1 MGGISSDEL
10 ILIGKIRSCYGLKG
24 ALIVASFAQSVDSFS
39 EAGIV
44 VAKVSSGETRIYPI
58 ESARSHRSGVL
69 LKLGGVETR
78 EKAEELKGAWLY
90 FRKSDLKRGEDEFYW
105 FELVGLE
112 VFDRGGNFL
121 GLITRILPTG
131 GTDLFVL
138 NSGKDEI
145 FIPAAQ
151 EVIKEIDLK
160 RKRIIVALPE
170 GLIGHDAF

>member
-1 MGGISSDEL
+1 LGGISSDEL
-10 ILIGKIRSCYGLKG
+10 ILIGEVRSCYGLKG
-24 ALIVASFAQSVDSFS
+24 ALIIASFAQSEDSFS
-39 EAGIV
+39 EVGTV
-44 VAKVSSGETRIYPI
+44 VAEKGSGKTGIYPV
-58 ESARSHRSGVL
+58 EFARLYRSGVL

-78 EKAEELKGAWLY
+78 EGAEEFKGARLY

-105 FELVGLE
+105 FEIVGLE
-112 VFDRGGNFL
+112 VLDTDGNFL

-145 FIPAAQ
+145 FIPATQ

-160 RKRIIVALPE
+160 GKRIVVALPE
-170 GLIGHDAF
+170 GLIDHDAF